1 MEELLETCV
10 GSNCLCSSPLPG
22 IQLILFSV
30 HLYQATSVFLRSDQ
44 QGAYVSIL
52 LVLDGDFHPLSFLA
66 DVFVGKYLVVHNRNR
81 IVDAVFP
88 GV

>member
-10 GSNCLCSSPLPG
+10 GSDCLGSSPLPG

-30 HLYQATSVFLRSDQ
+30 HLYLAASVFLRSHQ
-44 QGAYVSIL
+44 QGTYVSIL
-52 LVLDGDFHPLSFLA
+52 LVLDGDFHPLLFLT
-66 DVFVGKYLVVHNRNR
+66 DVFVGKYPVVHNRDR

>member
-10 GSNCLCSSPLPG
+10 GSDCLCSSPLPG

-30 HLYQATSVFLRSDQ
+30 HLYLAASVFLRSDQ

-52 LVLDGDFHPLSFLA
+52 LVLDGDFTRFPFLRMFSL
-66 DVFVGKYLVVHNRNR
+66 VKYLVVHNRNR